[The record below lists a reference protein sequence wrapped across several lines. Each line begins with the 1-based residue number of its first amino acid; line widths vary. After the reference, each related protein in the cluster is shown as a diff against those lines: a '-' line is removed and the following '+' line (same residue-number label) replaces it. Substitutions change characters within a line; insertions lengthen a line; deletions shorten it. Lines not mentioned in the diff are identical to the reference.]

1 MTPNIDLAERM
12 KIISMRI
19 NSGRDTLGSAG
30 DAWHKLGNVT
40 GKYMTWE
47 EAAKAG
53 GADFQVIK
61 EQLEFMGVPIPAWGT
76 FRVDSKVPKGL
87 EKQAIPR
94 ALDRAMSNSPTEY
107 EYLTMLGTVGEGYE
121 PIQQAD
127 GFQLLDSLVGSIDGA
142 HYETVGTLDYGR
154 IVWGQVNPNISIRVG
169 DDESKVYLTFQTS
182 HDGSKATE
190 VYETGT
196 RIVCRNTYRMAQ
208 LKKLGQKL
216 RVKHTRNAAKR
227 MVDWKAELE
236 EIQHAALD
244 TQDKLIYLANKK
256 VTKVSY
262 TKLMDKLFPKRQT
275 EDGEESSTRR
285 DNILGAILARYDEND
300 GNTFPEQRGT
310 AYNLWNAITGY
321 VDHDRSSKGDNRAE
335 SATFG
340 SGATMK
346 QNALQMILDEAEGM
360 PPIRGAS
367 VDASEVMT
375 VGKDG
380 RVRLG

>member
-1 MTPNIDLAERM
+1 MYIDTAERM
-12 KIISMRI
+12 KIIAARI
-19 NSGRDTLGSAG
+19 NEGRDTFGGAS

-61 EQLEFMGVPIPAWGT
+61 ERLEFMGVFVDAWGT
-76 FRVDSKVPKGL
+76 FRVDLSVPKGL
-87 EKQAIPR
+87 EKKAIR
-94 ALDRAMSNSPTEY
+94 RTLGENET
-107 EYLTMLGTVGEGYE
+107 EYLTMLGNVGEGYE

-127 GFQLLDSLVGSIDGA
+127 GFRLLDGLVGSINGA
-142 HYETVGTLDYGR
+142 HYETVGTLDFGR

-196 RIVCRNTYRMAQ
+196 RVVCRNTFRMAQ
-208 LKKLGQKL
+208 LKKLGQRL

-227 MVDWKAELE
+227 MENWQAELE

-244 TQDKLIYLANKK
+244 TQDKLVYLANKK
-256 VTKVSY
+256 VTKVSL
-262 TKLMDKLFPKRQT
+262 TNIMDKLFPKKQT
-275 EDGEESSTRR
+275 DEGEESSTRR
-285 DNILGAILARYDEND
+285 DNILAAVLQRYDDND
-300 GNTFPEQRGT
+300 GNVFPEQRGT
-310 AYNLWNAITGY
+310 AYNLWNAVTGY
-321 VDHDRSSKGDNRAE
+321 VDHDRSSKGDQRAE

-346 QNALQMILDEAEGM
+346 ANALQMILDEAEDM
-360 PPIRGAS
+360 PRIQES
-367 VDASEVMT
+367 VEIPAGLFSS
-375 VGKDG
+375 
-380 RVRLG
+380 LG

>member
-1 MTPNIDLAERM
+1 MATLNIDLAERM
-12 KIISMRI
+12 KIISQRI
-19 NSGRDTLGSAG
+19 NSGRDTLGAAA
-30 DAWHKLGNVT
+30 DAWHALGNIT

-61 EQLEFMGVPIPAWGT
+61 EQLEYMGVPVSAWGT
-76 FRVDSKVPKGL
+76 FRVDQMVPKGL
-87 EKQAIPR
+87 EKKAFR
-94 ALDRAMSNSPTEY
+94 RTLGENES
-107 EYLTMLGTVGEGYE
+107 EYLTMLGVVGEGYE

-127 GFQLLDSLVGSIDGA
+127 GFQLLDSLVGQIDGA

-154 IVWGQVNPNISIRVG
+154 VVWGQVNPNISIRVG

-196 RIVCRNTYRMAQ
+196 RIVCRNTFRMAQ
-208 LKKLGQKL
+208 LKKLGAKL
-216 RVKHTRNAAKR
+216 RVKHTKNASKR
-227 MVDWKAELE
+227 MDNWKAELE
-236 EIQHAALD
+236 EIQQAALS
-244 TQDKLIYLANKK
+244 TQDKLIYLANKR
-256 VTKVSY
+256 VTKVSL
-262 TKLMDKLFPKRQT
+262 TSIMDKLFPKKQT

-285 DNILGAILARYDEND
+285 DNILSTILQRYDSND
-300 GNTFPEQRGT
+300 GNAFPEQRGT

-321 VDHDRSSKGDNRAE
+321 VDHDRSSKGDQRAE

-346 QNALQMILDEAEGM
+346 ASALQMILDAAEEM
-360 PPIRGAS
+360 PKVLSQGKG
-367 VDASEVMT
+367 VDMSEVMT
-375 VGKDG
+375 VGSDG
-380 RVRLG
+380 KVTLID